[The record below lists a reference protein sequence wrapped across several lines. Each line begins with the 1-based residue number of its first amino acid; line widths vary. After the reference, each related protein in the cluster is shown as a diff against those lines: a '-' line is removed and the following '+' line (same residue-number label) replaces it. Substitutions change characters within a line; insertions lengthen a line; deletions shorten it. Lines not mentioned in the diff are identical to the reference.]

1 MPAPSSGRATT
12 VARPFPV
19 APPQRTSD
27 AELVALHG
35 PDGPAVV
42 GASVLARRHGSGD
55 GSLRPRSHGPAV
67 IVGHSGAGPLL
78 PLIASTVVPPPW
90 QLVFVD
96 AGLPPIRGDATVVPD
111 QFLGAL
117 RALAHDGVL
126 PKWSEWFGP
135 TAMEELISN
144 EERRAAIVAELRE
157 VPLSYFAAAVP
168 LPGRWSSATIG
179 AFFC

>member
-1 MPAPSSGRATT
+1 M
-12 VARPFPV
+12 
-19 APPQRTSD
+19 
-27 AELVALHG
+27 
-35 PDGPAVV
+35 
-42 GASVLARRHGSGD
+42 
-55 GSLRPRSHGPAV
+55 
-67 IVGHSGAGPLL
+67 
-78 PLIASTVVPPPW
+78 VPPPW

-96 AGLPPIRGDATVVPD
+96 AGLPPISGDATLVPD

-144 EERRAAIVAELRE
+144 EEHRAAVVAELPE
-157 VPLSYFAAAVP
+157 VPLSYFEAAVP

-179 AFFC
+179 AFLLLSEPYRSRPRRGVRHVRHTASESGAALPAGLARPTVHMIRRDGRRGGQHAAGSALGHPPSTPQASTLPIRGRPPP

>member
-1 MPAPSSGRATT
+1 
-12 VARPFPV
+12 
-19 APPQRTSD
+19 
-27 AELVALHG
+27 
-35 PDGPAVV
+35 
-42 GASVLARRHGSGD
+42 
-55 GSLRPRSHGPAV
+55 V

-78 PLIASTVVPPPW
+78 SLIASTVVPPPW

-117 RALAHDGVL
+117 SALAHDGVL

-135 TAMEELISN
+135 TAMEKLISN
-144 EERRAAIVAELRE
+144 EERRAAVVAELPE